1 MIKFIDYFY
10 PLQKLSNNYLERYE
24 TKNVKDVKTSIK
36 NNSNVISIIIFVI
49 YLLIMV
55 YTTYLLTK
63 CLRQKDSSG
72 NFVNNVSEFIAA
84 IFFLPIYLFYRS
96 FINPCSA
103 PKVSNS
109 VNVPAPAPVPTPNP
123 NPVPAPTPNP
133 TPQSTNN

>member
-10 PLQKLSNNYLERYE
+10 PLQKLSNNYLEKYE
-24 TKNVKDVKTSIK
+24 TENDKDVKTSIK

-103 PKVSNS
+103 PKVSN
-109 VNVPAPAPVPTPNP
+109 PVPT
-123 NPVPAPTPNP
+123 PTPNP
-133 TPQSTNN
+133 TPVPTPTPNPVPNSTPQSTNN

>member
-10 PLQKLSNNYLERYE
+10 PLQKLSNNYLETYE
-24 TKNVKDVKTSIK
+24 TKKQERRKRNGDIISG
-36 NNSNVISIIIFVI
+36 VI
-49 YLLIMV
+49 LLIYIFIMI

-63 CLRQKDSSG
+63 CLGQKDSSG

-103 PKVSNS
+103 PKVSNP
-109 VNVPAPAPVPTPNP
+109 VNTPTPVPTPVP
-123 NPVPAPTPNP
+123 NPVPNP